1 MKRTLMLAVAVIA
14 SASCSVDPAAI
25 PRPTGP
31 SEFAVSLAMT
41 ATPDTIRQDGVA
53 QSTIQVVARDHN
65 ALPISGLSMRME
77 ILANGQVVDFGAL
90 SSRTLTTGSDGRA
103 STTYRAPDPPPASAS
118 DDVWLTIRA
127 TPLGTDYASAQ
138 ARTVS
143 LLLTRPGVI
152 LPPNGTPQPSFF
164 ASPSAAAENEDVF
177 FDASASRDDG
187 RIVSYAW
194 NFGDGDT
201 GSGRQARHSYEL
213 AGTYQVTLTV
223 TDDRGLSASTAPTP
237 FVVTASVNPTAVFT
251 FSPTDPSVG
260 TPIVF
265 NAAASTVPTGRYI
278 VSWEWEFGDGNQA
291 SGVAA
296 HHTFTA
302 ARTFTVVLTVTD
314 NTGRKGVASRTVA
327 VKLPSLAPTE

>member
-1 MKRTLMLAVAVIA
+1 
-14 SASCSVDPAAI
+14 
-25 PRPTGP
+25 
-31 SEFAVSLAMT
+31 
-41 ATPDTIRQDGVA
+41 
-53 QSTIQVVARDHN
+53 
-65 ALPISGLSMRME
+65 
-77 ILANGQVVDFGAL
+77 
-90 SSRTLTTGSDGRA
+90 
-103 STTYRAPDPPPASAS
+103 
-118 DDVWLTIRA
+118 VWLTIRA
-127 TPLGTDYASAQ
+127 TPIGTDYANAQ

-164 ASPSAAAENEDVF
+164 ASPSSAAENDVVF

-187 RIVSYAW
+187 QIASYAW

-201 GSGRQARHSYEL
+201 GSGRQRSHSYEL

-265 NAAASTVPTGRYI
+265 NAAASTVPTGRQI
-278 VSWEWEFGDGNQA
+278 VSWEWEFGDGTQA

-314 NTGRKGVASRTVA
+314 NTGRKGVASRTV
-327 VKLPSLAPTE
+327 VVTLPALAPTE